1 MERIRKR
8 RGEKKRERGRK
19 GRKEEDREKNK
30 NRVNEWKFVL

>member
-19 GRKEEDREKNK
+19 GRKEDDREKNK

>member
-19 GRKEEDREKNK
+19 GRKEEGREKNK